1 MRTEGEKSLEQ
12 PGMGR
17 AGVLWQGFGE
27 SKGIWVNQVS
37 RAPPP
42 RGVRAEAKGQESKD
56 NDTFVCNLF
65 LISHK
70 HDLRVTKAWLSCQA
84 IPGAPKNT
92 SEVIPSKAQNP
103 EIERA
108 SNSPVTGLAR
118 PKGCGY
124 GHLQLPLK
132 GGKSRMCFPKSWGE
146 MGMDMRNPLGWK
158 HISLPPLPSIPVC
171 LSRHR
176 NLHQSVCCS
185 LTSLEPSPPSTAA
198 TGVGAWAR
206 EGAPLFGFLDSN
218 PHQLSDLI
226 FLNLCPGFPGFTTP
240 ISVSSL
246 HLGEI
251 GKVGMVI
258 TGKFFLFFGRQ
269 LPGPRDIIKT
279 LDCRPGPCSSSWW
292 GGGEGVAV
300 NFQQCKNPNPNYSW
314 SFWKKT

>member
-1 MRTEGEKSLEQ
+1 
-12 PGMGR
+12 
-17 AGVLWQGFGE
+17 
-27 SKGIWVNQVS
+27 
-37 RAPPP
+37 
-42 RGVRAEAKGQESKD
+42 
-56 NDTFVCNLF
+56 
-65 LISHK
+65 
-70 HDLRVTKAWLSCQA
+70 
-84 IPGAPKNT
+84 
-92 SEVIPSKAQNP
+92 
-103 EIERA
+103 
-108 SNSPVTGLAR
+108 
-118 PKGCGY
+118 
-124 GHLQLPLK
+124 
-132 GGKSRMCFPKSWGE
+132 
-146 MGMDMRNPLGWK
+146 MDMRNPLGWK

-292 GGGEGVAV
+292 GGEGVAV